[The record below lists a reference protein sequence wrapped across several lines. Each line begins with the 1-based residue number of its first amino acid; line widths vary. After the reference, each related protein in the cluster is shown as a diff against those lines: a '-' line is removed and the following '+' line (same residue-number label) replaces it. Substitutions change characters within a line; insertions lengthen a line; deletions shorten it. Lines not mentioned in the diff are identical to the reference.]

1 MALSS
6 GAKPTVYSS
15 ALTGLAKTI
24 YDTQLANGIVQQEA
38 PIQTTIGSTTFTEE
52 TEINHSR
59 VLKAKL
65 TAWTIA
71 DSVIHDMTTDAEIKT
86 NTLTT
91 VETYVGG
98 TGTNTG
104 NLVAAPYPVSGS
116 IKLGALQTLGKI
128 F

>member
-15 ALTGLAKTI
+15 TLTGLSKTI
-24 YDTQLANGIVQQEA
+24 YDTQLFNGIIQQEA
-38 PIQTTIGSTTFTEE
+38 QIQTTIGSTTFTEDL
-52 TEINHSR
+52 TINRAR

-65 TAWTIA
+65 NAWVIA

-91 VETYVGG
+91 VETYVSG